1 VGWICALPIKLAAA
15 QVVMINKEHLA
26 HNTYSTPLHTG
37 GGLWQIAVAGDALV
51 QLLTEAWRAAPHRSI
66 MQRDPALSVSRR
78 QFPSFTV
85 FQILPHRAQNSL
97 RNLLSP

>member
-1 VGWICALPIKLAAA
+1 LRKSVHAKIHHAHGSNRFEIAAACTVGWICALPIKLAAA
-15 QVVMINKEHLA
+15 QVMINKEHLA

-66 MQRDPALSVSRR
+66 MQGSTHL
-78 QFPSFTV
+78 
-85 FQILPHRAQNSL
+85 
-97 RNLLSP
+97 